1 MIFESDVVVE
11 LDIICTSKEQEVLF
25 CDNFGVLL
33 LSFINFE
40 EVGKMDSIV
49 FFMFLK
55 VIFLINNFIL
65 IEKEIEMSD
74 KIDCRFFLILSKLNI
89 LIFENSEVLVFKDN
103 IVYFD
108 KVGISC
114 LRKLL
119 GEIIDVRSFLEG
131 I

>member
-1 MIFESDVVVE
+1 
-11 LDIICTSKEQEVLF
+11 
-25 CDNFGVLL
+25 
-33 LSFINFE
+33 
-40 EVGKMDSIV
+40 MDSIV